1 MKINDEHGKC
11 LENGIYKMYTSSSS
25 VSIIGF
31 SSADQVNVGW
41 EVL

>member
-11 LENGIYKMYTSSSS
+11 LENGTYKMYTSS
-25 VSIIGF
+25 SIIGF